1 MIKTAVLSFILFVTG
16 CQSVG
21 SKIADLPSVGFDP
34 VLSNKS
40 EAYTDGKVTFQVE
53 SSGTNVWLLVKNGT
67 KEFIELSDL
76 NMGGSRCTYSSRGK
90 QLVPPGSISMFTV
103 PTIGLLGL
111 CYKNNDQLTF
121 INHAFKMISQTSRDG
136 LTLPL
141 LFSIK
146 YKFPGSF
153 ESNSTVIT
161 QSLNLVF
168 LTKEQ
173 S

>member
-1 MIKTAVLSFILFVTG
+1 MIRVSAFILTLLVTG

-34 VLSNKS
+34 MMSNRS
-40 EAYTDGKVTFQVE
+40 EAYTDGKVTFLIE
-53 SSGTNVWLLVKNGT
+53 SSGTDVWLLAKNGT

-76 NMGGSRCTYSSRGK
+76 NLGGSRCTYSSRGK
-90 QLVPPGSISMFTV
+90 QLISPSSVTIFTV
-103 PTIGLLGL
+103 PTVGLLGL
-111 CYKNNDQLTF
+111 CYDNNDQLTF
-121 INHAFKMISQTSRDG
+121 INHSFKNISQSSRDG

-153 ESNSTVIT
+153 DSKQIEVT
-161 QSLNLVF
+161 QSFDLEF
-168 LTKEQ
+168 LQKEQ

>member
-1 MIKTAVLSFILFVTG
+1 MIKSAALFFIFFVTG

-34 VLSNKS
+34 VMSNKS
-40 EAYTDGKVTFQVE
+40 EAYTDGKVTFLIE
-53 SSGTNVWLLVKNGT
+53 SSGTDVWLLAKNGT

-90 QLVPPGSISMFTV
+90 QLISPSSVSMFTV
-103 PTIGLLGL
+103 PTVGLLGL
-111 CYKNNDQLTF
+111 CYDNNDQLTF
-121 INHAFKMISQTSRDG
+121 INNAFKKISQTSRDG

-146 YKFPGSF
+146 YEFPGSA
-153 ESNSTVIT
+153 ESNSTVVT

-168 LTKEQ
+168 LKKEQ

>member
-1 MIKTAVLSFILFVTG
+1 MIKSVALIFIFFVTG

-34 VLSNKS
+34 VMSNKS
-40 EAYTDGKVTFQVE
+40 EAYTDGKVTFLIE
-53 SSGTNVWLLVKNGT
+53 SSGTDVWLLAKNGT

-76 NMGGSRCTYSSRGK
+76 NIGGSRCTYSSRGK
-90 QLVPPGSISMFTV
+90 QLIAPSSVSMFTV
-103 PTIGLLGL
+103 PTVGLLGL
-111 CYKNNDQLTF
+111 CYDNNDQLLF
-121 INHAFKMISQTSRDG
+121 INNAFRNISRTSSDG

-146 YKFPGSF
+146 YDFPGSL
-153 ESNSTVIT
+153 ESNSTVVT

-168 LTKEQ
+168 LKQEQ